1 MQERFWQVPDVR
13 TIQRLVAKL
22 QKTGSVVYAHK
33 GRDRSSFGIILENI
47 HNLWE
52 DREDLSR

>member
-1 MQERFWQVPDVR
+1 MQERFWQVHDVR
-13 TIQRLVAKL
+13 VIQRLGAKFR
-22 QKTGSVVYAHK
+22 KTGSVADAHK

-52 DREDLSR
+52 DREDFSR

>member
-22 QKTGSVVYAHK
+22 QKTGSVAYAQK